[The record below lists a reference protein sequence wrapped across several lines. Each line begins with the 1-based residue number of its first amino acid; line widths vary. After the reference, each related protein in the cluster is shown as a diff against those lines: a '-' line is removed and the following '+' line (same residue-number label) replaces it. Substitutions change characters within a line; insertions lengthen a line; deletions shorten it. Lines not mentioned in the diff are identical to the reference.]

1 MVAELEKSVREHC
14 AEGGAVSSLGGCS
27 GIRMHAVH
35 RELDAALTS
44 VAGVD
49 RSDIPIDVDLG
60 ELIEGHHVIARSLTS
75 GHTVG
80 ASLSYVIAPALSDE
94 EEGGFAWYWML
105 YASDDLGTEYRDWNS
120 GAFGPSADGET
131 TEGDRDIGGDIPSDA
146 SWLLLRFEPPSEWS
160 PPVPWTREIRV
171 DLHAEGTAEGPR
183 FSSMLVTEVRARKD
197 DVDVDDDGP

>member
-1 MVAELEKSVREHC
+1 MVAELGKSVREHC

-35 RELDAALTS
+35 RELDAALTR

-60 ELIEGHHVIARSLTS
+60 ELIEGHHVMRSLTS

-80 ASLSYVIAPALSDE
+80 GIALVCDRAGSLGQGRRA
-94 EEGGFAWYWML
+94 GFAWYWML

-131 TEGDRDIGGDIPSDA
+131 TEGRSRLGGDHP
-146 SWLLLRFEPPSEWS
+146 E
-160 PPVPWTREIRV
+160 
-171 DLHAEGTAEGPR
+171 
-183 FSSMLVTEVRARKD
+183 
-197 DVDVDDDGP
+197 